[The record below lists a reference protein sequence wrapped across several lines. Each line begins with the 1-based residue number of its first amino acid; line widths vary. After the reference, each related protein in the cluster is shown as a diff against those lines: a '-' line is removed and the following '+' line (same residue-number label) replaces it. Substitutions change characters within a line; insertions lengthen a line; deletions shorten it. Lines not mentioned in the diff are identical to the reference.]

1 MHGQDL
7 LPLLRAF
14 ALKTRSPTIDLRHFF
29 ASLAKGEAQPGE
41 VEAALKELPAES
53 VIVVSKEAEKSRI
66 LALPDFAVIALI
78 DEYRRL
84 SDEPTRPYPREDTAP
99 AKIPENTIITAD
111 VKAQLGALLET
122 SGPGMK
128 GIVRLQFPE
137 GVDSLIVPQESVGS
151 TLVDAAVAKISRYL
165 QDGKN
170 AAYAETKLLGM
181 LRGSEIA
188 VRQFME
194 DVALRPKK
202 AAAAVIAPADFSFRI
217 WTHLSN
223 LVLQDFRAK
232 AEKTDQDVAVV
243 QSAYIIGYT
252 VFHKKGAVQRE
263 KEWADDRKSLETKM
277 RKPPFVFGFQ
287 DLYSLKDDKGATYV
301 AKHSRDLIH
310 SFLKE
315 KTKRHE
321 GETIPYLVRAHA
333 AAQKKDYFI
342 HKDFVVPVFLKKLAE
357 CSEELRRAYL
367 DEWTAALKEDVMP
380 GQAKSD
386 AAFRRDVELKVTHG
400 YPLLTAL
407 ANGGVLYMLG
417 EEARLADDA
426 KRELANCF
434 AVENILRP
442 FDELLNLSRVQLLKN
457 ARMYLPFWMNIP
469 IFGALLKM
477 LRRMFKGRGGRRD
490 EPGESQADAPT
501 VRQEAKIVARSAAED
516 DAPKAANR
524 ENLLRYRRGIQ
535 SLVSQYVPRGSTIDA
550 TLADL
555 ADKWNPLY
563 DSGQKR
569 NLVEDVNALVR
580 DFLRPIRRSFLVQPP
595 DLKRLHALADQL
607 SGSKS
612 LVQIKK
618 RDVLIRYI
626 ELYMLRCLQVKQ
638 L

>member
-14 ALKTRSPTIDLRHFF
+14 ALKTRSPNIDLRHFL
-29 ASLAKGEAQPGE
+29 ASLTKGEAQPGE

-53 VIVVSKEAEKSRI
+53 VIVVSKENEKPRI
-66 LALPDFAVIALI
+66 LALPDFAVIALA

-84 SDEPTRPYPREDTAP
+84 GDEPARPFPREETAS
-99 AKIPENTIITAD
+99 AKIPANTIIAAD
-111 VKAQLGALLET
+111 VKAQLGALMET

-137 GVDSLIVPQESVGS
+137 GVDSIIVPQESVGS
-151 TLVDAAVAKISRYL
+151 DLVEAAVAKIWRYL

-170 AAYAETKLLGM
+170 SAYAETKLLGA
-181 LRGSEIA
+181 LRGSEVA
-188 VRQFME
+188 VRQSME

-202 AAAAVIAPADFSFRI
+202 AASTVITPTDFSFRF

-232 AEKTDQDVAVV
+232 AEKTDQDMAVV
-243 QSAYIIGYT
+243 QSAYIIGYA

-263 KEWADDRKSLETKM
+263 REWADDRKSLETQV
-277 RKPPFVFGFQ
+277 RRAPFVFGFQ
-287 DLYSLKDDKGATYV
+287 DLYGLKDNKGSPFVT
-301 AKHSRDLIH
+301 KHSRDFIH

-315 KTKRHE
+315 KTKRAE
-321 GETIPYLVRAHA
+321 GETIPSLVLVHA

-357 CSEELRRAYL
+357 CAEDLRLRYL
-367 DEWTAALKEDVMP
+367 DEWTAALKEDRTP
-380 GQAKSD
+380 EQARSD
-386 AAFRRDVELKVTHG
+386 ASFRRDVETKVTRG
-400 YPLLTAL
+400 FPLLTAL
-407 ANGGVLYMLG
+407 ANGGVLYILG
-417 EEARLADDA
+417 EEARIGDDA
-426 KRELANCF
+426 KRELKKCF

-442 FDELLNLSRVQLLKN
+442 FDELLGLSRVQLLKN
-457 ARMYLPFWMNIP
+457 ARMYLPFWMTIP
-469 IFGALLKM
+469 ILGPLLRM
-477 LRRMFKGRGGRRD
+477 LRRMFGGGGRPSSD
-490 EPGESQADAPT
+490 PGETAAEAPA
-501 VRQEAKIVARSAAED
+501 VRQEAKIVARPVTEEAAS
-516 DAPKAANR
+516 KAANK
-524 ENLLRYRRGIQ
+524 ENLLRYRRSVQ
-535 SLVSQYVPRGSTIDA
+535 SLISQYVPKGSTIDG

-563 DSGQKR
+563 ASAQKKD
-569 NLVEDVNALVR
+569 LVEDVNALVR
-580 DFLRPIRRSFLVQPP
+580 DFLRPIRRSFLVRPP
-595 DLKRLHALADQL
+595 DLNRIHALAEQL

-618 RDVLIRYI
+618 RDLLMRYI
-626 ELYMLRCLQVKQ
+626 ELYMVRCLQVKQ